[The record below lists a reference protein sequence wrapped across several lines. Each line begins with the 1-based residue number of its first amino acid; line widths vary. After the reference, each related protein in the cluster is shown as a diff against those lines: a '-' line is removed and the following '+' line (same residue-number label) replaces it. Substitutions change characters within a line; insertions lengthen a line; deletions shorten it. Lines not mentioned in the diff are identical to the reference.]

1 MAQRTHRSP
10 TWDAALASS
19 CTSSNSDAAS
29 SPKSFTFADLV
40 KAQRVAGVSL
50 AVGDGE
56 TLVILGPSGAGKTSL
71 LRLLAGLEDPDSGCI
86 RLDGNDVTKL
96 PARDRRV
103 GLVSQDDSLF
113 PHLTLYQN
121 LAFPMRLRRTAR
133 AQIERAVVEQAKLLE
148 IDRCL
153 HVRPAHVSGGERQ
166 RAALARALL
175 SNPRV
180 ILLDEPFAHLDP
192 QLRANVRS
200 QFRDARRRFS
210 GAAIHVTH
218 DHGEAMAIGDRLAI
232 MIAGR
237 IVQFGDPQT
246 VYDSPASLD
255 VARFFGSPPMNVL
268 DDEPA
273 IAGIRPEHVVV
284 DGDGPLHGVVE
295 ETETI
300 GPDELLRV
308 KTPRGRI
315 LVRVLRDAGRSAP
328 APGSRIGLRFPPQFV
343 RRFDRGTGLLIE

>member
-19 CTSSNSDAAS
+19 CTSSSSDAAS
-29 SPKSFTFADLV
+29 SRKSFTSADLV
-40 KAQRVAGVSL
+40 KGRRVAGVSL

-56 TLVILGPSGAGKTSL
+56 TLVVLGPSGAGKTSL
-71 LRLLAGLEDPDSGCI
+71 LRLLAGLEDPDAGRI
-86 RLDGNDVTKL
+86 RLDGNDVTAL

-103 GLVSQDDSLF
+103 ALVSQGDSLF

-121 LAFPMRLRRTAR
+121 LAFPMRLRRRPR
-133 AQIERAVVEQAKLLE
+133 AQIERAVLEQAQLLE
-148 IDRCL
+148 IDRYL
-153 HVRPAHVSGGERQ
+153 HVRPGQISGGERQ

-175 SNPRV
+175 SDPRV

-218 DHGEAMAIGDRLAI
+218 DHGEAMAIGDTLAI
-232 MIAGR
+232 MIDGR
-237 IVQFGDPQT
+237 IVQCGDPQT
-246 VYDSPASLD
+246 VYDLPASLD
-255 VARFFGSPPMNVL
+255 VARFFGAPPMNVL
-268 DDEPA
+268 DDEHA
-273 IAGIRPEHVVV
+273 VTGIRPEHVVV
-284 DGDGPLHGVVE
+284 DGDGPLRGIVE
-295 ETETI
+295 QAETI

-308 KTPRGRI
+308 TTPRGGV
-315 LVRVLRDAGRSAP
+315 LVRVLRDSGRSTP
-328 APGSRIGLRFPPQFV
+328 AVGSRVGLRFPPQFV
-343 RRFDRGTGLLIE
+343 RRFDRTTGLLIE